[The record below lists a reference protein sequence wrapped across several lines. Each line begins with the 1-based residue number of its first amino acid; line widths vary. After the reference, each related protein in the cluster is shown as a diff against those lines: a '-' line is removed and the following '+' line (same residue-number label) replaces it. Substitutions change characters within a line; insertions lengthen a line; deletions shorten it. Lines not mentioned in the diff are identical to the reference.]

1 MIQSCKH
8 KTLWQLLKWAT
19 QSTNEEHGCSTNT
32 TKNTGSSYSITFSPV
47 LVDHQTSH
55 PPSVQCGS
63 SGIKQW
69 GTHEANQIKTKPS
82 YTTHALASS
91 PGSFPLSARGKS
103 LGTRLLM
110 HYNPTKIDVLVPR
123 SHPHLSGN
131 EAGFTV
137 PLKTEQSQKTSL
149 SCKMSNL
156 GMSFPETR
164 H

>member
-1 MIQSCKH
+1 
-8 KTLWQLLKWAT
+8 
-19 QSTNEEHGCSTNT
+19 
-32 TKNTGSSYSITFSPV
+32 
-47 LVDHQTSH
+47 
-55 PPSVQCGS
+55 
-63 SGIKQW
+63 
-69 GTHEANQIKTKPS
+69 
-82 YTTHALASS
+82 
-91 PGSFPLSARGKS
+91 
-103 LGTRLLM
+103 M